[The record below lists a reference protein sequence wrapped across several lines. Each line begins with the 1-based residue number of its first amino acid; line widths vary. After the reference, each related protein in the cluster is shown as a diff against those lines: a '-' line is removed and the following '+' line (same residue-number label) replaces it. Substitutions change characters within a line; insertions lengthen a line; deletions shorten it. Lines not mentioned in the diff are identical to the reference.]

1 MDTIKLKPG
10 REKALLRR
18 HPWVFSGSVARRIG
32 SPEVGDTVQVVSST
46 DEFLAWGAYSPHSQ
60 IRVRVW
66 SWDQDQQ
73 IDPSFF
79 RRRLERSISAR
90 ETLVPPETTDAVRLV
105 HGESDGL
112 PGLIVDRYAGTLV
125 MQSLSSGIEK
135 WRQTIADLLLEL
147 TQADSLYERSDV
159 DVRQLEGLPP
169 RTCTLRGADPP
180 ERLKIRENGL
190 LYWVGVQSGHKTGF
204 YLDQRQNRLR
214 LRQFAARREVLDC
227 FSYSGAFSANALAAG
242 ARSTLLVDSSQEA
255 LDLAKENL
263 LLNRLPVER
272 AQFLPGDVFQVL
284 RKFRDQGRSFDL
296 IVLDPPKFAQTASQ
310 AQRAARGYKD
320 INLLALK
327 LLRPEGLLFTFS
339 CSGGV
344 SDDLFQKIVAGAAL
358 DAGVQAQ
365 IVARMHQAPD
375 HPIALNFPEG
385 SYLKGLV
392 IQT

>member
-190 LYWVGVQSGHKTGF
+190 LYWVGVRSGHKTGF